1 MRLRPFAKA
10 AAVALLVAALQPPAS
25 AALPQQTASDERNFD
40 ESVKAFQT
48 SLAVLSTKPNDL
60 FTFNVKGWTDNHN
73 KMTGRLLDRSSVV
86 WDDYRSLDADGM
98 EQSTPAKKC
107 ELYALARNGVVVG
120 HGLPY
125 SKNAMQAALTQT
137 NTLRA
142 WLGGLEHEFETQLL
156 EGQLSGKKAAGTAQ
170 LQARLQVVLDV
181 LKVLDGDNRELSYR
195 INEFSRMD
203 DDTIQNMRD
212 AGCPGYPKVATPMPQ
227 LPSASPKS
235 SPPPLPKPSPPPS
248 VVPAPSPSATS
259 HSCPL
264 GYRWYTG
271 YGCVFVGSG

>member
-170 LQARLQVVLDV
+170 LQARVAGRARRPESAGRGQPRAFVPNQRIQPHGRRYDT
-181 LKVLDGDNRELSYR
+181 KHARRRLSGLSEGR
-195 INEFSRMD
+195 NA
-203 DDTIQNMRD
+203 D
-212 AGCPGYPKVATPMPQ
+212 AAAPERVAEIVAATAAETVAPAVGRSGAFT
-227 LPSASPKS
+227 LGHKS
-235 SPPPLPKPSPPPS
+235 
-248 VVPAPSPSATS
+248 
-259 HSCPL
+259 
-264 GYRWYTG
+264 
-271 YGCVFVGSG
+271 